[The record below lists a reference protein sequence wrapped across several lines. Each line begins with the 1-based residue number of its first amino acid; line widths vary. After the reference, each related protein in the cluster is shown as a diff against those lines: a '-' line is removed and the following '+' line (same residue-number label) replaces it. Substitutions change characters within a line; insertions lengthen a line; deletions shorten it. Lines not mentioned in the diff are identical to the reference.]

1 MNMILLIC
9 EVLKMGTTKLV
20 YQKKKKKK
28 NRVTDVEN
36 KFMVTRGKREGD
48 KLRDLYWHIHTTI
61 YKIDN

>member
-48 KLRDLYWHIHTTI
+48 KLRDLY
-61 YKIDN
+61 